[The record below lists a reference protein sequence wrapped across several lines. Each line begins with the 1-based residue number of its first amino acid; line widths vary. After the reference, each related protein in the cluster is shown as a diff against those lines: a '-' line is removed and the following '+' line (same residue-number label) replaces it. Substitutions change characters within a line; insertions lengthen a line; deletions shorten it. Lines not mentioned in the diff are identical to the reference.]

1 MKFTTNIIAV
11 SLQITER
18 GNESIKIIL
27 AILLFC
33 VATIALS
40 KFNNSDLFRSVT
52 KNFFRFKLVESN
64 FNNENRIGFVASI
77 LLNINFILSLT
88 ICFFLAFTNFVA
100 GNEALIYALCFSAYL
115 IIIQQI
121 SFRLVALLSG
131 EHMVSEEIGVLTKQI
146 WHMAGLLFLIIA
158 LIWALN
164 QQSTLTVFRFYFIIL
179 LTLFAFRYIKG
190 IFLCHKMG
198 IKWYYLFLY
207 LCTLEIMPSLL
218 LFNFLL
224 KDLVYF

>member
-1 MKFTTNIIAV
+1 
-11 SLQITER
+11 
-18 GNESIKIIL
+18 L

-40 KFNNSDLFRSVT
+40 KFNNSDLFRSIT
-52 KNFFRFKLVESN
+52 KSFFRFKLIENN
-64 FNNENRIGFVASI
+64 FNDENRIGFAASI

-88 ICFFLAFTNFVA
+88 ICFFLAFTNFVS

-131 EHMVSEEIGVLTKQI
+131 EHMISEEIGVLTKQI

-164 QQSTLTVFRFYFIIL
+164 QQSTLAVSRFYFIIL

-218 LFNFLL
+218 LYN
-224 KDLVYF
+224 LVL

>member
-1 MKFTTNIIAV
+1 MKITTNIIAV

-52 KNFFRFKLVESN
+52 KNFFRFKLLESN
-64 FNNENRIGFVASI
+64 FNDENRIGFAASF

-88 ICFFLAFTNFVA
+88 ICFFLAFTNFVS

-131 EHMVSEEIGVLTKQI
+131 EHMISEEIGVLTKQI

-164 QQSTLTVFRFYFIIL
+164 QQSTLAVSRFYFIIL

-218 LFNFLL
+218 LYN
-224 KDLVYF
+224 LVL

>member
-1 MKFTTNIIAV
+1 MKITTNIIAV

-33 VATIALS
+33 VTTIALS

-52 KNFFRFKLVESN
+52 KNFFRFKLLESN
-64 FNNENRIGFVASI
+64 FNDENRIGFAASI

-88 ICFFLAFTNFVA
+88 ICFFLAFTNFVS

-131 EHMVSEEIGVLTKQI
+131 EHMISEEIGVLTKQI

-164 QQSTLTVFRFYFIIL
+164 QQSTLAVSRFYFIIL

-218 LFNFLL
+218 LYN
-224 KDLVYF
+224 LVL

>member
-1 MKFTTNIIAV
+1 MRLTTIILEV

-40 KFNNSDLFRSVT
+40 KFNNSDLFRSIT
-52 KNFFRFKLVESN
+52 KSFFRFKLIENN
-64 FNNENRIGFVASI
+64 FNDENRIGFAASI

-88 ICFFLAFTNFVA
+88 ICFFLAFTNFVS

-115 IIIQQI
+115 IIMQQI

-131 EHMVSEEIGVLTKQI
+131 EHMISEEIGVLTKQI

-164 QQSTLTVFRFYFIIL
+164 QQSTLAVSRFYFIIL

-218 LFNFLL
+218 LYN
-224 KDLVYF
+224 LVL

>member
-1 MKFTTNIIAV
+1 MKITTNIIAV

-40 KFNNSDLFRSVT
+40 KFNNSDLFRSIT
-52 KNFFRFKLVESN
+52 KSFFRFKLIENN
-64 FNNENRIGFVASI
+64 FNDENRIGFAASI

-88 ICFFLAFTNFVA
+88 ICFFLAFTNFVS

-131 EHMVSEEIGVLTKQI
+131 EHMISEEIGVLTKQI

-164 QQSTLTVFRFYFIIL
+164 QQSTLTVSRFYFIIL

-218 LFNFLL
+218 LFN
-224 KDLVYF
+224 LVL

>member
-1 MKFTTNIIAV
+1 MEITTNIIAV

-40 KFNNSDLFRSVT
+40 KFNNSDLFRSIT
-52 KNFFRFKLVESN
+52 KSFFRFKLIENN
-64 FNNENRIGFVASI
+64 FNDENRIGFGTSI
-77 LLNINFILSLT
+77 LLNINFILTLT

-164 QQSTLTVFRFYFIIL
+164 QQSTLAVSRFYFIIL

-218 LFNFLL
+218 LYN
-224 KDLVYF
+224 LVL

>member
-1 MKFTTNIIAV
+1 MKITTNIIAV

-52 KNFFRFKLVESN
+52 KNFFRFKLLESN
-64 FNNENRIGFVASI
+64 FNDENRIGFSASF

-88 ICFFLAFTNFVA
+88 ICFFLAFTNFVS

-164 QQSTLTVFRFYFIIL
+164 QQSTLALSRFYFIIL
-179 LTLFAFRYIKG
+179 LSLLAYRYIKG
-190 IFLCHKMG
+190 IFLCYKIG

-207 LCTLEIMPSLL
+207 LCTLEIMPTLL
-218 LFNFLL
+218 LYNLVL

>member
-1 MKFTTNIIAV
+1 MKITTNIIAV

-33 VATIALS
+33 IATIALS

-52 KNFFRFKLVESN
+52 KNFFRFKLLESN
-64 FNNENRIGFVASI
+64 FNNENRIGFAASI

-88 ICFFLAFTNFVA
+88 ICFFLAFTNFVS

-131 EHMVSEEIGVLTKQI
+131 ENMVSEEIGVLTKQI

-164 QQSTLTVFRFYFIIL
+164 QQSTLTVSRFYFIIL

-218 LFNFLL
+218 LYN
-224 KDLVYF
+224 LVL